1 MYNDNKLISIIL
13 QHIFYYVSPYLPIF
27 IISQF
32 CCAFIFPSYTKY
44 WWPKNETSHFSHGLW
59 HQKPA
64 TSAAATSRISHLI
77 FKTILG
83 GLMLQN
89 YYYLVALEYFDAFDI
104 YWQHP
109 TTTYVSC
116 SKCTFVV
123 HLATILLY
131 LFFIFKKTSQKKSYL
146 SYISM
151 YIINKG
157 ARLFCLSAFCKL
169 KIEYSFSLLE
179 KRM

>member
-1 MYNDNKLISIIL
+1 MGIYSIMYS
-13 QHIFYYVSPYLPIF
+13 LPIF

-64 TSAAATSRISHLI
+64 TLAAATSRISHLI

-109 TTTYVSC
+109 TTTYHVLMHICCALSY
-116 SKCTFVV
+116 
-123 HLATILLY
+123 HLILSI
-131 LFFIFKKTSQKKSYL
+131 FFLFKKRYHKKNLLVPTYL
-146 SYISM
+146 SY
-151 YIINKG
+151 KCT
-157 ARLFCLSAFCKL
+157 L
-169 KIEYSFSLLE
+169 
-179 KRM
+179 

>member
-1 MYNDNKLISIIL
+1 MGIYSIMY
-13 QHIFYYVSPYLPIF
+13 PLPIVF

-59 HQKPA
+59 HQKPT

-109 TTTYVSC
+109 TWTYVSC

-131 LFFIFKKTSQKKSYL
+131 LFFIFKKISQKK
-146 SYISM
+146 
-151 YIINKG
+151 INYPHTYPIYVHYK
-157 ARLFCLSAFCKL
+157 
-169 KIEYSFSLLE
+169 
-179 KRM
+179 

>member
-1 MYNDNKLISIIL
+1 MLIEIFSQERTFRFWSQILEESTGGIFLLQTIPLVLIKGYRRQLYSVQWQANKYHTTTSWEYIL
-13 QHIFYYVSPYLPIF
+13 LCIPLPIF

-32 CCAFIFPSYTKY
+32 CCASIFPSYTKY

-59 HQKPA
+59 HQKQA

-89 YYYLVALEYFDAFDI
+89 YYYYLVALEYFDAFDI

-109 TTTYVSC
+109 TTTYHVLMHIC
-116 SKCTFVV
+116 CALT
-123 HLATILLY
+123 
-131 LFFIFKKTSQKKSYL
+131 
-146 SYISM
+146 
-151 YIINKG
+151 
-157 ARLFCLSAFCKL
+157 
-169 KIEYSFSLLE
+169 
-179 KRM
+179 

>member
-1 MYNDNKLISIIL
+1 MYNDKLISIIL
-13 QHIFYYVSPYLPIF
+13 QHHGNIFYHV
-27 IISQF
+27 
-32 CCAFIFPSYTKY
+32 FPTYIYYFPVLLCLHFPFLYKILMTQKR
-44 WWPKNETSHFSHGLW
+44 THFSHGLW

-64 TSAAATSRISHLI
+64 ISEAATSRISHLI

-123 HLATILLY
+123 HLATILSY

-146 SYISM
+146 SYICT
-151 YIINKG
+151 
-157 ARLFCLSAFCKL
+157 L
-169 KIEYSFSLLE
+169 
-179 KRM
+179 

>member
-1 MYNDNKLISIIL
+1 MYNDKLISIIL
-13 QHIFYYVSPYLPIF
+13 QHIFYYVSPTYIYYFPVLLCLYFPF
-27 IISQF
+27 IYKILMTQKR
-32 CCAFIFPSYTKY
+32 T
-44 WWPKNETSHFSHGLW
+44 HFSHGLW

-64 TSAAATSRISHLI
+64 TLAAATSRISHLI

-123 HLATILLY
+123 HLATILSY

-146 SYISM
+146 SYICT
-151 YIINKG
+151 
-157 ARLFCLSAFCKL
+157 L
-169 KIEYSFSLLE
+169 
-179 KRM
+179 

>member
-1 MYNDNKLISIIL
+1 MY
-13 QHIFYYVSPYLPIF
+13 PLPIVF

-59 HQKPA
+59 HQKKPT

-109 TTTYVSC
+109 TRTYVSC

-131 LFFIFKKTSQKKSYL
+131 LFFIFKKISQKK
-146 SYISM
+146 
-151 YIINKG
+151 INYPHTYPIYVHYK
-157 ARLFCLSAFCKL
+157 
-169 KIEYSFSLLE
+169 
-179 KRM
+179 